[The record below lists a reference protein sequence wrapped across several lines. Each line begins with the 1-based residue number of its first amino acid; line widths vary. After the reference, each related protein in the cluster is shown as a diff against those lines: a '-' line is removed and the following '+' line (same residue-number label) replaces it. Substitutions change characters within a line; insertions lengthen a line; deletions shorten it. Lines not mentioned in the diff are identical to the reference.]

1 MFSIRKR
8 TGFAAAA
15 ALLCGLL
22 GTCAMAQ
29 DLSSF
34 LAAPPAP
41 GAWARYLVVTK
52 APGDNGPG
60 KVETFS
66 IAVTGGEQA
75 EGGQCLWVEAGPQD
89 FLTDRNGTLKVLL
102 KAHPSPKEA
111 LNFLMEAQKAQY
123 APKDGPPYALSDGV
137 LSFVRKRAA
146 NIVVEQTVKELG
158 KEEVLLA
165 SGRRVEC
172 TKLSITTKIS
182 HLPFTS
188 MTAEEQGIYWKST
201 QTPFGVVKAEIVRT
215 ETGRTPQPRVRNVSV
230 MLVEDGFSGA
240 ASVIPRTPEK
250 VRGLWSLLFD

>member
-1 MFSIRKR
+1 MISIRKR
-8 TGFAAAA
+8 ASFITVAF
-15 ALLCGLL
+15 LCGLI
-22 GTCAMAQ
+22 GAYARAQ

-41 GAWARYLVVTK
+41 GAWARYLVITK
-52 APGDNGPG
+52 APGDKGPG

-75 EGGQCLWVEAGPQD
+75 EGVPCLWVEAGPQD

-102 KAHPSPKEA
+102 KEHPSPKEA

-123 APKDGPPYALSDGV
+123 APKSGPPYALSDGV
-137 LSFVRKRAA
+137 LSFVRNRAA
-146 NIVVEQTVKELG
+146 NIVVEQAVKELG

-172 TKLSITTKIS
+172 TRLEITTKIS
-182 HLPFTS
+182 RLPFTS
-188 MTAEEQGIYWKST
+188 MAVEEKGTYWKST
-201 QTPFGVVKAEIVRT
+201 GTPFRVVKAEIVRT

-230 MLVEDGFSGA
+230 MLVEDGVSGA
-240 ASVIPRTPEK
+240 ASVIPQAPEK